1 MNVRSPL
8 KKRSFREQVYDEV
21 RGRLKAGEISHEDRL
36 VDYDLAEQL
45 GVSRMPVREALLQ
58 LVSEGVLDTT
68 TRGFVLR
75 RFSAQEIEEIFEIRR
90 LLEPPAAARAAL
102 LMTPAVLR
110 QLEAAQKACADASKR
125 GNVQGVI
132 VANASFRKTWQ
143 DQVPNLRLR
152 QEIERFADHVQA
164 VRLATLRDKAH
175 RDDSVVRLAALLDAF
190 RERNAKAVEK
200 AVIMQ
205 LDQALNAYLAH
216 VAKELT

>member
-1 MNVRSPL
+1 MTVRSPL

-36 VDYDLAEQL
+36 VDYDLAEQM

-90 LLEPPAAARAAL
+90 LLEPPAAARAASR
-102 LMTPAVLR
+102 MTPAALK
-110 QLEAAQKACADASKR
+110 QLEAAQKACADASRR

-132 VANASFRKTWQ
+132 VANATFRKTWQ
-143 DQVPNLRLR
+143 DQVPNFRLR

-164 VRLATLRDKAH
+164 VRLATLQDKEH
-175 RDDSVVRLAALLDAF
+175 RDDSVVRLTALLEAF
-190 RERNAKAVEK
+190 RNRNAKAVEK
-200 AVIMQ
+200 AVIKQ

-216 VAKELT
+216 MANELT